1 MGPGFNQRAVA
12 QLSAKMQA
20 QPPVTEVTAL
30 SWWLP
35 DFLPLS
41 AENRHRFLEMRGA
54 KERLAEA
61 TRICASVM
69 EVGITRSRGRREMYC
84 DL

>member
-1 MGPGFNQRAVA
+1 MTRQ
-12 QLSAKMQA
+12 
-20 QPPVTEVTAL
+20 
-30 SWWLP
+30 
-35 DFLPLS
+35 DFPARPSPS

-69 EVGITRSRGRREMYC
+69 EVQATNQAAVAAAEAAEAAAAG
-84 DL
+84 